1 MNDKQ
6 VMTLEEI
13 KAAAGRLVQAGGEVR
28 EKLRALTVQ
37 ALTQRDLAEREIRE
51 VLGAITE
58 GVSLGASQRA
68 DEVKAALTDALHGVD
83 DALSHAAEAM
93 QLAIDEVASDAREFG
108 SNDLQQGLDDLK
120 KLEATF
126 LEIVGRVAESAS
138 GLVKQ
143 EMAAIAEHG
152 KRIGT
157 DTGARVK
164 AVSDDLGNRV
174 RAAAHEAADAGKQA
188 ARVIGARVAGMASR
202 KLGEIAVRL
211 NEKAEQ
217 LKQK

>member
-6 VMTLEEI
+6 AMTLEEI
-13 KAAAGRLVQAGGEVR
+13 KAAAGRLMQAGSEVR
-28 EKLRALTVQ
+28 GKLRELTVR
-37 ALTQRDLAEREIRE
+37 ALTQRDLAEKEIRE
-51 VLGAITE
+51 VLNAITE

-68 DEVKAALTDALHGVD
+68 DEVKVALADALHGVD

-93 QLAIDEVASDAREFG
+93 QLAIHEVASDTREFG
-108 SNDLQQGLDDLK
+108 SHDLQQGLDDLK

-143 EMAAIAEHG
+143 EMTTIAEHG
-152 KRIGT
+152 RRIGT
-157 DTGARVK
+157 DTGARVR

-174 RAAAHEAADAGKQA
+174 RAAAHDAADAGKQA
-188 ARVIGARVAGMASR
+188 VRVIGDRVAGMASR
-202 KLGEIAVRL
+202 KLGEISVRL
-211 NEKAEQ
+211 SEKAEQ
-217 LKQK
+217 IKQK